1 MFMVLRWG
9 QAEYERGLAPRLP
22 DGVVL
27 RTAPLGDDAPLED
40 ADVLVVPSLQRVEA
54 RHVPRLVPPHGRC
67 RLVLTTTSGFDHV
80 DVNALRA
87 AGIACARMP
96 LVRRDAVVQ
105 TTLGMILS
113 LTRRFGLLDLAA
125 AEGRWA
131 RAELPAIGAVNLG
144 TVGVVG
150 AAGVIGSRMCVALD
164 ALGARVLRCD
174 PALSDGVPLA
184 ELLAASDVV
193 TLHCA
198 LDDHNARLIDGP
210 ALSRMRPGAVLV
222 NTARG
227 RLVDLEVALR
237 ALHDRR
243 LGGLGLDVF
252 PREPADLAA
261 LRDPRVIV
269 TPHAAGWHPGLGEA
283 VSEGMGVAVEALL
296 AGGPVPWQVRTDTVT
311 VSV

>member
-1 MFMVLRWG
+1 MLTVLRWG
-9 QAEYERGLAPRLP
+9 QAEYERALAPALP
-22 DGVVL
+22 PGVTL
-27 RTAPLGDDAPLED
+27 RTAPRGDDAPLEE

-54 RHVPRLVPPHGRC
+54 RHVPRLRPPHGRC

-80 DVNALRA
+80 DVTALRE

-105 TTLGMILS
+105 TALGMILA
-113 LTRRFGLLDLAA
+113 LTRRFGLLDAAA

-150 AAGVIGSRMCVALD
+150 AAGVIGSRMCVALE

-174 PALSDGVPLA
+174 PALRDGVPLA
-184 ELLAASDVV
+184 ALLEASDVV

-198 LDDHNARLIDGP
+198 LEDGNARLID
-210 ALSRMRPGAVLV
+210 ATAIARMPRGAVLV

-227 RLVDLEVALR
+227 RLLDVEAALH
-237 ALHDRR
+237 ALHDGR

-252 PREPADLAA
+252 PREPADLSA

-269 TPHAAGWHPGLGEA
+269 TPHAAGWHPGLGDA
-283 VSEGMGVAVEALL
+283 VSEGVRVAVEALL
-296 AGGPVPWQVRTDTVT
+296 AGATVPWQLCSDTVP

>member
-1 MFMVLRWG
+1 MFTVLRWG
-9 QAEYERGLAPRLP
+9 QAEYERGLTPRLP

-27 RTAPLGDDAPLED
+27 RTGPLGDDAPLED

-80 DVNALRA
+80 DVHALRA

-113 LTRRFGLLDLAA
+113 LTRRFGLLDHAA

-150 AAGVIGSRMCVALD
+150 AAGVIGSRVCAVLD

-184 ELLAASDVV
+184 ALLAASDVV

-198 LDDHNARLIDGP
+198 LDDHNARLIDGL
-210 ALSRMRPGAVLV
+210 ALARMRPGAVLV

-227 RLVDLEVALR
+227 RLVDLEAALR
-237 ALHDRR
+237 AVHDGR

-252 PREPADLAA
+252 PREPADLVA
-261 LRDPRVIV
+261 LRGARVIV
-269 TPHAAGWHPGLGEA
+269 TPHAAGWHPGLGDA
-283 VSEGMGVAVEALL
+283 VADGVRVAVEALVNE
-296 AGGPVPWQVRTDTVT
+296 ATIPWLLRA
-311 VSV
+311 SS

>member
-1 MFMVLRWG
+1 MFTVLRWG
-9 QAEYERGLAPRLP
+9 QAEYERGLDPALP
-22 DGVVL
+22 AGVTL
-27 RTAPLGDDAPLED
+27 RTAPLGDGAPLED

-54 RHVPRLVPPHGRC
+54 RHVPRLRPPLGRC

-80 DVNALRA
+80 DVGALRA

-105 TTLGMILS
+105 TALGMILA
-113 LTRRFGLLDLAA
+113 LTRRFGLLDAAA

-150 AAGVIGSRMCVALD
+150 AAGVIGSRMCAALE

-174 PALSDGVPLA
+174 PALRDGVPLTA
-184 ELLAASDVV
+184 VLEASDVV

-198 LDDHNARLIDGP
+198 LQDGNARLLDAAAI
-210 ALSRMRPGAVLV
+210 ARMPRGAVLV

-227 RLVDLEVALR
+227 RLLDLEAALHALR
-237 ALHDRR
+237 GGQ

-252 PREPADLAA
+252 PREPADVAA
-261 LRDPRVIV
+261 LRHPRAIV
-269 TPHAAGWHPGLGEA
+269 TPHAAGWHPGLGDS
-283 VSEGMGVAVEALL
+283 VSAGVRVAVEALL
-296 AGGPVPWQVRTDTVT
+296 AGEDVPWQVRTDTAA